1 MRRHAIN
8 LALALASVALT
19 FLALELPA
27 PWLVRH
33 LPLKLHVTLDPWQ
46 RVLAQSSKRGAVPE
60 RGYVAILGDSFAAGL
75 GDWLLEADPDANP
88 PFHAAHVLHERLG
101 RDVVSFGHSGDGSM
115 QGWVKRPFRTRA
127 FLARTRYAL
136 PDPGL
141 FVAYYYE
148 GNDLNDNLRE
158 LGLRRREAGE
168 LMRRDPDALARRIGL
183 ELEELAAPGRDLPTL
198 YDRLLVARVAHQ
210 TLRYAIRGWPGIS
223 RRPYATGDVNRA
235 WIGGREVALP
245 QPIQT
250 AGVHLEPDDAEVALQ
265 VLEESLRFLH
275 AHTRGVP
282 ILLVYVPAALTTYR
296 IVSAEVEVRPRK
308 REPHVV
314 ERHPT
319 AAVAARSNFVCG
331 RLHALAQ
338 AEGIGFA
345 DARAT
350 LWPLAR
356 EQLVHGPRD
365 FAHFNRAGYTA
376 LADAIARAIEAG
388 PLHRAPCQDVEAYY
402 REARPDARPGPAS
415 QPARAGSSVPAAP
428 ARRRREAAAPRLRA
442 PTRAPAGTAPC
453 ARPPGP
459 RRRRS
464 ARRARR

>member
-8 LALALASVALT
+8 LTLALASVALT
-19 FLALELPA
+19 LVALELPA
-27 PWLVRH
+27 PWLVRR

-46 RVLAQSSKRGAVPE
+46 RVLAQSSKRAAVPE
-60 RGYVAILGDSFAAGL
+60 PGYVAILGDSFAAGL

-115 QGWVKRPFRTRA
+115 TGWVKRPFRTLS
-127 FLARTRYAL
+127 FLAGTRYAL

-158 LGLRRREAGE
+158 IHLRRGAAAEA
-168 LMRRDPDALARRIGL
+168 LRDGTGALAERIART
-183 ELEELAAPGRDLPTL
+183 LEELAAPGRDRPTL

-210 TLRYAIRGWPGIS
+210 TLVHSIRGWPGGQ
-223 RRPYATGDVNRA
+223 RRPRATGDANRA

-250 AGVHLEPDDAEVALQ
+250 AGVHLDPDDVEAALL
-265 VLEESLRFLH
+265 VLQQSLRFLH
-275 AHTRGVP
+275 ARMRRVP
-282 ILLVYVPAALTTYR
+282 ILLVYVPAALTTYP
-296 IVSAEVEVRPRK
+296 IVSDEVVVRPRK

-319 AAVAARSNFVCG
+319 AAVAARASFVCG
-331 RLHALAQ
+331 RLRALAQ
-338 AEGIGFA
+338 AEGAGFV
-345 DARAT
+345 DARAS

-356 EQLVHGPRD
+356 GELVHGPRD
-365 FAHFNRAGYTA
+365 FSHFNRAGYTA
-376 LADAIARAIEAG
+376 LGDAIARAIEG
-388 PLHRAPCQDVEAYY
+388 DPLGRAPCADVEAYF
-402 REARPDARPGPAS
+402 REARAQRS
-415 QPARAGSSVPAAP
+415 RAMGGSSA
-428 ARRRREAAAPRLRA
+428 AAAP
-442 PTRAPAGTAPC
+442 
-453 ARPPGP
+453 
-459 RRRRS
+459 
-464 ARRARR
+464 